1 MTDFSQFLIA
11 SDLDGTFL
19 CEGRITERNLK
30 ALERFRAGGGIF
42 TIATGRS
49 HLNVRSAIGEPTAL
63 INAPAI
69 CDNGAYLYD
78 FEKKESLYPD
88 LLRPEDAKE
97 LIAFAKAKFPHVR
110 FSAVGTS
117 CIRTEE
123 DAGCVARDLL
133 TYDKDAICVA
143 PAEAWETDD
152 WYKFLFL
159 DDDPAQLQ
167 RVGEAMLAH
176 FGARFAPTCS
186 STWILEMQYPGIN
199 KALGLQKLKKH
210 LNGSKKRTVIA
221 CGDYENDVEMLKA
234 SDIAIAP
241 ENALPE
247 VKKIAHRVLCHC
259 QNGLIADVIEAI
271 EQGQIFPAERKL

>member
-1 MTDFSQFLIA
+1 MSDFSNFLIA

-19 CEGRITERNLK
+19 CEGQAVARNLA

-78 FEKKESLYPD
+78 FSTGQSLQQD
-88 LLRPEDAKE
+88 LLRAEDAKD
-97 LIAFAKAKFPHVR
+97 LIAFAKTHFPDVR
-110 FSAVGTS
+110 FSAVGVS
-117 CIRTEE
+117 HIRTEE

-133 TYDKDAICVA
+133 TYEQEAICIA
-143 PAEAWETDD
+143 LAAAWPLDD

-159 DDDPAQLQ
+159 DENPARLQ
-167 RVGEAMLAH
+167 EVCEALLAH
-176 FGARFAPTCS
+176 FGDRFAPTCS
-186 STWILEMQYPGIN
+186 SNWILEMQYPGVN

-210 LNGSKKRTVIA
+210 LNGAKKRTVIA
-221 CGDYENDVEMLKA
+221 CGDYDNDIEMLKGA
-234 SDIAIAP
+234 DVAVAP
-241 ENALPE
+241 QNALPQ
-247 VKKIAHRVLCHC
+247 VKSVAHRVLCHC
-259 QNGLIADVIEAI
+259 KDGLIADVIEAI
-271 EQGQIFPAERKL
+271 ENSEIAHKEFV